1 MRKWENARHK
11 KSPSIPPFMKGGN
24 PCDQTN
30 KGRAVVGPAF
40 RFRLNF
46 GVSRLPLRPPYWT
59 VIVWVA
65 VVPLLSLT
73 VMVAVPF
80 AFGVIWNCVAL
91 TWVRVS
97 WLPETVAV

>member
-1 MRKWENARHK
+1 MGKRSAQKIPLN
-11 KSPSIPPFMKGGN
+11 PPFSKGGN
-24 PCDQTN
+24 QCDQTN

-40 RFRLNF
+40 RFRLNVR
-46 GVSRLPLRPPYWT
+46 VSRLPLRPPYWT

-65 VVPLLSLT
+65 VVPLLSQT

-80 AFGVIWNCVAL
+80 ALGAIWNCVAL

>member
-1 MRKWENARHK
+1 MG
-11 KSPSIPPFMKGGN
+11 SGGEGIKQLMN
-24 PCDQTN
+24 RRQDRC
-30 KGRAVVGPAF
+30 GPAF
-40 RFRLNF
+40 FLD
-46 GVSRLPLRPPYWT
+46 GLLPAFLPGSLRIPYCT
-59 VIVWVA
+59 VMAWVA
-65 VVPLLSLT
+65 VDPLLSRT